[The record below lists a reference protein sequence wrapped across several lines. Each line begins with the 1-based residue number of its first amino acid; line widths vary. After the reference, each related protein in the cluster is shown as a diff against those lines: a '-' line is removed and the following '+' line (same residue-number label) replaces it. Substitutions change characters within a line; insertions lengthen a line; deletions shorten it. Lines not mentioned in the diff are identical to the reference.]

1 MKLATK
7 IAYNTIIQIIGKIIS
22 TALGLVSVGMITR
35 YLGTTGFGEYTTILT
50 FISFFAIIADLG
62 LTLVTVQLISQPNC
76 DEKRILG
83 NLLGL
88 RLISA
93 LFFIGLAPITVFF
106 FPYSSAI
113 KIGVVIASLSFFFVA
128 QNQILV
134 GLFQKRLRMDKVSIA
149 EVVNRLALVGMVIFV
164 IRANYGLNG
173 VIIATVIASF
183 INFLLHYIF
192 SRQFVKIKL
201 QFDLKY
207 WQEIVKKTWPLA
219 VTIVFNLIYLKT
231 DTLLLSIIK
240 RKSEIGIIAEVGLYG
255 AAYKV
260 IDVLITFPFIFAG
273 IVLPVMTAAWA
284 NKNKEEFKKILQK
297 AFDVMALIAI
307 PLAIGTQLLATQ
319 VITLVMGKEFAM
331 AGPILQILI
340 LAASIIFLGNMFAHA
355 VIAIDK
361 QREIISAYI
370 FVAITSVIGY
380 LIFIPQYSY
389 FGAAYVTIYS
399 ELAISL
405 ASFLLVYKNTKF
417 IPRMEVLYKS
427 ILASLVMLASIYL
440 TYLFISHNLFIVLAI
455 AIITYF
461 IFLIIF
467 RGLKK
472 KDLLVLINK

>member
-22 TALGLVSVGMITR
+22 TALGLVSVGMIAR
-35 YLGTTGFGEYTTILT
+35 YLGTNGFGEYTTILT

-76 DEKRILG
+76 DENRILG

-88 RLISA
+88 RLVSA
-93 LFFIGLAPITVFF
+93 LIFIGLAPISVFF
-106 FPYSSAI
+106 FPYAGAI
-113 KIGVVIASLSFFFVA
+113 KIGVVIASLSFFFIA

-149 EVVNRLALVGMVIFV
+149 EVVNRFALIFMIILVIKLDS
-164 IRANYGLNG
+164 GLTG
-173 VIIATVIASF
+173 IILATVLASL
-183 INFLLHYIF
+183 INFLIHYF
-192 SRQFVKIKL
+192 YSRQFVKIKL
-201 QFDLKY
+201 QFDFQY
-207 WQEIVKKTWPLA
+207 WKEIIQKTWPLA

-231 DTLLLSIIK
+231 DTLLLSIIR
-240 RKSEIGIIAEVGLYG
+240 RKSDIGIIAEVGLYG

-260 IDVLITFPFIFAG
+260 IDVLITFPFMFAG

-284 NKNKEEFKKILQK
+284 NKDREGFKKILQK
-297 AFDVMALIAI
+297 AFDVMAIIAV
-307 PLAIGTQLLATQ
+307 PLAIGTQLVATQ
-319 VITLVMGKEFAM
+319 VITLIMGNEFAM
-331 AGPILQILI
+331 AGPILQVLI
-340 LAASIIFLGNMFAHA
+340 FAASCIFLGNMFAHA

-361 QREIISAYI
+361 QREIISAYV

-380 LIFIPQYSY
+380 LIFIPLYSY

-405 ASFLLVYKNTKF
+405 ASFFLVYRNTKF
-417 IPRMEVLYKS
+417 IPNLEVLIKS
-427 ILASLVMLASIYL
+427 ALASLVMFASIYG
-440 TYLFISHNLFIVLAI
+440 TYLFITSNLLLVLTI

-461 IFLIIF
+461 VFLIIF

-472 KDLLVLINK
+472 ADLLVLINK